1 MQIVILS
8 GPGWHADELSRAL
21 TERGHSGRVLPY
33 EGLVA
38 RLGRLRAT
46 GASASQGRQRRL
58 SCEQTSV
65 LDADAVLARF
75 IPSGSLEQIIYRV
88 DALHWIEEHGVP
100 VVNSPRAIERSVDKF
115 YTDAR
120 LREAGLPVPETVVCE
135 GTEDAM
141 AAIRAMLARRSPNES
156 GPGRR
161 SLGEGGDV
169 IIKPIFG

>member
-21 TERGHSGRVLPY
+21 AERGHSGRVLPY
-33 EGLVA
+33 ERLVA

-46 GASASQGRQRRL
+46 GASASQGRLGGL
-58 SCEQTSV
+58 SCEQAAM

-115 YTDAR
+115 YTDA
-120 LREAGLPVPETVVCE
+120 LLQEAGLPVPETVVCE
-135 GTEDAM
+135 GADDAM
-141 AAIRAMLARRSPNES
+141 AAIRAMLGRRSPSE
-156 GPGRR
+156 G
-161 SLGEGGDV
+161 GGDV

>member
-21 TERGHSGRVLPY
+21 AERGHAGRVLPY

-46 GASASQGRQRRL
+46 GASAFAEAPADRRSLGGGWSASQDRHRRL

-100 VVNSPRAIERSVDKF
+100 VVNSPRAGVCG
-115 YTDAR
+115 YT
-120 LREAGLPVPETVVCE
+120 G
-135 GTEDAM
+135 
-141 AAIRAMLARRSPNES
+141 
-156 GPGRR
+156 
-161 SLGEGGDV
+161 
-169 IIKPIFG
+169 

>member
-8 GPGWHADELSRAL
+8 GPGWHAAPLCRAL

-33 EGLVA
+33 EALVA
-38 RLGRLRAT
+38 RLGGRLRA
-46 GASASQGRQRRL
+46 GAAL
-58 SCEQTSV
+58 SCEHTAL

-75 IPSGSLEQIIYRV
+75 IPTGSLEQIIYRV

-115 YTDAR
+115 YTDA
-120 LREAGLPVPETVVCE
+120 LLQEAGLPIPETVVCE

-141 AAIRAMLARRSPNES
+141 AAIRAMLGRPGADEGGS
-156 GPGRR
+156 GRR
-161 SLGEGGDV
+161 RPGESGGDV
-169 IIKPIFG
+169 IIKPIFGSM